1 MAAEPSPAFQ
11 FYPKDFL
18 TSSTVRL
25 MSMEARGVYITLLA
39 MSWLDGALP
48 TSVDDLAKL
57 AGCSARKLKKIWPNI
72 ANAFTLT
79 DAGYVNI
86 RLEKEREKQRGLKA
100 ESSEK
105 GRKGAEA
112 RWHGHSP
119 GISQPMPE
127 PDATA
132 TAQAMPDDSFS
143 IAIADRKEEK
153 NAQARVSRSGG
164 SVLSGSLHRDHLDHA
179 KCSLNFAWC
188 VPNRVHATLAGK
200 LAPKHGGDVDAAKD
214 ALLAWYP
221 TVWASLPEGTVL
233 GDAFKFWGPRFDA
246 AFASTVTVSAPS
258 KPRNCQHVPTCVDD
272 VEHTR
277 RKMRE
282 AREVG
287 A

>member
-39 MSWLDGALP
+39 LSWLDGALP
-48 TSVDDLAKL
+48 ASVDDLAKL

-72 ANAFTLT
+72 ASAFTLT
-79 DAGYVNI
+79 DAGYVNL
-86 RLEKEREKQRGLKA
+86 RLEKEREKQRGSKA

-132 TAQAMPDDSFS
+132 TAQAMPADSFS
-143 IAIADRKEEK
+143 IAIADRNKE

-164 SVLSGSLHRDHLDHA
+164 AALAGMLPRDHLTHEA
-179 KCSLNFAWC
+179 CSPNYAWC
-188 VPNRVHATLAGK
+188 VPYSVHVKLAAR
-200 LAPKHGGDVDAAKD
+200 LAPKHGGDVVAAKG

-246 AFASTVTVSAPS
+246 AFASTVAVSQPS
-258 KPRNCQHVPTCVDD
+258 KPRNCQHVPPCVDD

-277 RKMRE
+277 RRSRE
-282 AREVG
+282 VREVG